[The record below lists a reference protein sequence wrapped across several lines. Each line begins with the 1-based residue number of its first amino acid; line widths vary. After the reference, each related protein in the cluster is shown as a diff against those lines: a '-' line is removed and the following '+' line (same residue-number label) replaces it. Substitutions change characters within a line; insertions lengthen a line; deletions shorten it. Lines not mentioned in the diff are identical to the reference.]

1 MRQFLN
7 VLKFE
12 LGNYFKSKS
21 FMVTTLLLAV
31 AVAAAVA
38 LPPVFMKGSL
48 SEAFGGSKGSTEA
61 AAEDTADGSKEAAE
75 NTGKHTD
82 EGTYDP
88 DEGLLA
94 IADPEGFVSD
104 LKELTERM
112 PGYNWKI
119 FDTAG
124 EVEDIVSAG
133 AKGGFILTG
142 RYTYTYVVNDRSIL
156 DSLDSEFSKVYTD
169 YWQEKELEAEG
180 IDTATVQEILN
191 HGSISTTKI
200 LGKDGA
206 HNYWY
211 TYILIFVLYFL
222 VLFYGQ
228 MIATSITSEKSNRA
242 IEVLVTTVD
251 SNSLIFGK
259 VIAGAISGIFQAG
272 VILGSGLLTYHFVGA
287 GWDYRLDF
295 LFHIPAEVWGA
306 FVVFGLLGYL
316 MYAFLFGMLGAL
328 VSKTED
334 ISKSATPVTM
344 VFVVSF
350 IITMTGMNDS
360 SSLLMKAAS
369 FIPFTSSNA
378 MFARIALG
386 SVSGAEV
393 VISAVLL
400 AVTVVVLGW
409 LAAKIFR
416 FGTLMYGNPVKF
428 TQALK
433 KIREQ

>member
-1 MRQFLN
+1 
-7 VLKFE
+7 
-12 LGNYFKSKS
+12 
-21 FMVTTLLLAV
+21 MVTTILLAL

-38 LPPVFMKGSL
+38 LPPVFMKGSF
-48 SEAFGGSKGSTEA
+48 SEVFGGSKGSTEA
-61 AAEDTADGSKEAAE
+61 TGEEAAE
-75 NTGKHTD
+75 GSSADGN
-82 EGTYDP
+82 YDS
-88 DEGLLA
+88 DADVLA
-94 IADPEGFVSD
+94 IADPDGFVSD
-104 LKELTERM
+104 ITELTDRM
-112 PGYNWKI
+112 PGYNWKV
-119 FDTAG
+119 FDDT
-124 EVEDIVSAG
+124 
-133 AKGGFILTG
+133 
-142 RYTYTYVVNDRSIL
+142 
-156 DSLDSEFSKVYTD
+156 DSLDSKFSEIYTD
-169 YWQEKELEAEG
+169 YWQEQELKAEG
-180 IDTATVQEILN
+180 IDAAAVEEILG
-191 HGSISTTKI
+191 HSSISDMKV

-206 HNYWY
+206 NNYWY

-251 SNSLIFGK
+251 STSLIFGK

-272 VILGSGLLTYHFVGA
+272 VILGSGLLAYHFTGA

-306 FVVFGLLGYL
+306 FVVFGLLG
-316 MYAFLFGMLGAL
+316 AL

-344 VFVVSF
+344 IFVVSF
-350 IITMTGMNDS
+350 ILTMTGMNDS
-360 SSLLMKAAS
+360 SSLLMKVAS

-386 SVSGAEV
+386 SVSSVEV
-393 VISAVLL
+393 VISAAIL
-400 AVTVVVLGW
+400 AATVVVLGW

-416 FGTLMYGNPVKF
+416 FGTLMYGNPIKF
-428 TQALK
+428 TQALR

>member
-1 MRQFLN
+1 MKQFLN

-12 LGNYFKSKS
+12 LGNYFKSRS
-21 FMVTTLLLAV
+21 FMVTTILL
-31 AVAAAVA
+31 AAAVA
-38 LPPVFMKGSL
+38 LPPVFMKGSF
-48 SEAFGGSKGSTEA
+48 SEVFGGSKGNTEA
-61 AAEDTADGSKEAAE
+61 TGQEAAEDSSAD
-75 NTGKHTD
+75 
-82 EGTYDP
+82 GTYDP
-88 DEGLLA
+88 DAGVLA

-104 LKELTERM
+104 LTELTDRM
-112 PGYNWKI
+112 PGYNWKV
-119 FDTAG
+119 FDDAD
-124 EVEDIVSAG
+124 EVENIVSAG

-142 RYTYTYVVNDRSIL
+142 RFTYTYVVNDLSIL

-180 IDTATVQEILN
+180 IDAATVQEVLN
-191 HGSISTTKI
+191 HSSISTTKV

-206 HNYWY
+206 NNYWY

-251 SNSLIFGK
+251 STSLIFGK

-272 VILGSGLLTYHFVGA
+272 VILGSGLVTYHFVGA
-287 GWDYRLDF
+287 GWDHRLDF

-344 VFVVSF
+344 IFVVSF
-350 IITMTGMNDS
+350 IITMAGMNDS
-360 SSLLMKAAS
+360 SSLLMKVAS

-386 SVSGAEV
+386 SVSRVEV
-393 VISAVLL
+393 VISAVIL
-400 AVTVVVLGW
+400 AATVVILGW

-416 FGTLMYGNPVKF
+416 FGTLMYGNPIKF